1 MDSVNRIRDASAGHI
16 ERAAKSRKAEVKS
29 EKPGPAQPLD
39 KVEKGREFTREERIR
54 IALARSARSGASVMK
69 TATGT
74 YSGFV
79 IGTAL
84 GFGLIG
90 GLYGP
95 VIGGLAGSIGAL
107 ILEEASSKRKAQ
119 ISDGLKHIG
128 SSIRKS
134 FQHTLKPESKVSG
147 KTEGKKAGEARGP
160 GEAVKTAADAREGSI
175 VRQAGVPAA
184 PEGTKNPVSGVF
196 GVLKKAVTGVGK
208 GMKALPKF
216 LYPSIRNA
224 TAAER
229 ELIEKTL
236 DRLPLKSVVSTESIT
251 MNPNLAKDMG
261 ASGLARNMFFMH
273 PIDFD
278 RGELAVE
285 GFNKGT
291 IIHEVGHTRDFSEGL
306 IPYFGSSSKAPW
318 GKPPYVY
325 DHWIDTPNDLYA
337 STNHW
342 EDFAQSYKF
351 YYENPA
357 ELEKTNPAKFE
368 AIKNME
374 KPGLYDKVM
383 DRTGIREAGKKL
395 SQAID
400 KVPGLRLALDVVSE
414 ISGPL
419 TIHRGSAN
427 IIKGLEDGDEKKLFD
442 GKMDLAS
449 GIAYSSKVAAPAGL
463 AIDGVHWY
471 LNRAVK
477 KGRIS
482 QERADE
488 IASRTLKLATGPV
501 GLTAGAAVDEMLGAK
516 GQDLKGIRLVESRD
530 KDPDPVSKWAWK
542 KTLVLLAGTAAAGV
556 VGAVA
561 AGLMFG
567 PGAVL
572 IGSAVGSMV
581 GARGTALLR
590 NIFAK
595 KPPADLIIDGKKVSG
610 KEAALTRDDK
620 IFMAKVGGGAAA
632 GGVAGTVLGYAGGAA
647 AGALLGGLIGGP
659 IGAGVGAFL
668 GKAAGSF
675 ALSYAGAKAGARLG
689 KMLDKPQEKA

>member
-1 MDSVNRIRDASAGHI
+1 MDSLNRIQKGPVGSV
-16 ERAAKSRKAEVKS
+16 ERAAVRLKAHGKTEGPESAHPRDSIEKS
-29 EKPGPAQPLD
+29 
-39 KVEKGREFTREERIR
+39 REFTREDRIR
-54 IALARSARSGASVMK
+54 IALARSARDGASVMK

-74 YSGFV
+74 YTGFV

-107 ILEEASSKRKAQ
+107 VLEEASAKRKAQ
-119 ISDGLKHIG
+119 ISDGLKQIG
-128 SSIRKS
+128 SSVKKS
-134 FQHTLKPESKVSG
+134 FQHALSIDKKVS
-147 KTEGKKAGEARGP
+147 KPGKKDLP
-160 GEAVKTAADAREGSI
+160 GAVQGAREVS
-175 VRQAGVPAA
+175 QAPQDVKEGVKMSAVSAASGPEQGQSPA
-184 PEGTKNPVSGVF
+184 SRVF
-196 GVLKKAVTGVGK
+196 GVLKNAVTGVGK
-208 GMKALPKF
+208 GMKTLPKF
-216 LYPSIRNA
+216 LYPSIRKA

-236 DRLPLKSVVSTESIT
+236 DLLPLKSVVSTESIT
-251 MNPNLAKDMG
+251 INANLAKDMG
-261 ASGLARNMFFMH
+261 AAGLARNLFFMR

-278 RGELAVE
+278 KGQLAIE

-291 IIHEVGHTRDFSEGL
+291 IIHEVGHTRDFSESL
-306 IPYFGSSSKAPW
+306 VPYFGASSKAPW
-318 GKPPYVY
+318 GKAPHVFDP
-325 DHWIDTPNDLYA
+325 WIDTPNDLYA

-357 ELEKTNPAKFE
+357 ELQKTNPAKFE

-374 KPGLYDKVM
+374 KPGLYDAVM
-383 DRTGIREAGKKL
+383 DKSGIREAGKKL
-395 SQAID
+395 SQVID
-400 KVPGLRLALDVVSE
+400 KVPGLRLALDVVSD

-419 TIHRGSAN
+419 AIHRGSGE
-427 IIKGLEDGDEKKLFD
+427 IIKGLEEGDAKKLSD

-463 AIDGVHWY
+463 VIDVMHWY

-477 KGRIS
+477 KGKIT

-488 IASRTLKLATGPV
+488 IAARTLAVATGPV
-501 GLTAGAAVDEMLGAK
+501 GLSTDAAIGEMLGPK
-516 GQDLKGIRLVESRD
+516 GKDLKGIRLLESKD
-530 KDPDPVSKWAWK
+530 KDPDPVAKWAWK
-542 KTLVLLAGTAAAGV
+542 KALVLLAGTAAAGV

-561 AGLMFG
+561 GGLMFG
-567 PGAVL
+567 PGAILVGSA
-572 IGSAVGSMV
+572 IGSLV

-590 NIFAK
+590 NFFAK
-595 KPPADLIIDGKKVSG
+595 KPPTDLMIDGKKVAG
-610 KEAALTRDDK
+610 KDVALTKEDK
-620 IFMAKVGGGAAA
+620 IYIAKIGGGAAV
-632 GGVAGTVLGYAGGAA
+632 GGVAGTILGYAGGAA
-647 AGALLGGLIGGP
+647 AGAILGGLIGGP

-675 ALSYAGAKAGARLG
+675 ILSNAGAKAGAKLG
-689 KMLDKPQEKA
+689 KMLDKPSEKA